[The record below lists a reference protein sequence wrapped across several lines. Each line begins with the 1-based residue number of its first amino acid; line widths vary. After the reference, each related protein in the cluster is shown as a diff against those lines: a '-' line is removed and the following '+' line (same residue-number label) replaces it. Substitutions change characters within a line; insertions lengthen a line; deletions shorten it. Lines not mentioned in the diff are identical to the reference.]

1 MGASLAD
8 FMRKLDIHDRSGS
21 ARSDRTRLRNQ
32 MDRLF
37 HCQVELV
44 YEDKQRKRS
53 IASRIASRTEFW
65 WDPKRPDERML
76 WDSKIRL
83 GEEFFQEIIHH
94 PVPLNMNI
102 LKALKRSSLGL
113 DLYLWLTYRTFL
125 LKRTLRLPWKRLYRQ
140 FGVDPAKANPVVRT
154 FPFPSSGGPPCRA
167 RAVAGGRP
175 RFPGSGS
182 PDHSR

>member
-1 MGASLAD
+1 
-8 FMRKLDIHDRSGS
+8 MRHG
-21 ARSDRTRLRNQ
+21 
-32 MDRLF
+32 
-37 HCQVELV
+37 
-44 YEDKQRKRS
+44 
-53 IASRIASRTEFW
+53 IASRTEFW

-125 LKRTLRLPWKRLYRQ
+125 LTCL
-140 FGVDPAKANPVVRT
+140 
-154 FPFPSSGGPPCRA
+154 SA
-167 RAVAGGRP
+167 RYDS
-175 RFPGSGS
+175 PGSVS
-182 PDHSR
+182 TANSEWIQLRRIPS